1 MLLIR
6 KSVSKTQQ
14 HKTDTE
20 LSMCVSRVISEN
32 GRDKIKLLLKNG
44 RDEIKLLLKSGR
56 NEIKSFLKNDRNEDE
71 CVKGE

>member
-32 GRDKIKLLLKNG
+32 GRDKIKLLLK
-44 RDEIKLLLKSGR
+44 SGWD
-56 NEIKSFLKNDRNEDE
+56 EIKSFLKNDRNEE
-71 CVKGE
+71 VCVKGE

>member
-20 LSMCVSRVISEN
+20 LSMCVRRVISEKRPERN
-32 GRDKIKLLLKNG
+32 EVASEKWRD
-44 RDEIKLLLKSGR
+44 
-56 NEIKSFLKNDRNEDE
+56 EIKSFLKNDRNEE
-71 CVKGE
+71 VCVKGEQDYGKIKL